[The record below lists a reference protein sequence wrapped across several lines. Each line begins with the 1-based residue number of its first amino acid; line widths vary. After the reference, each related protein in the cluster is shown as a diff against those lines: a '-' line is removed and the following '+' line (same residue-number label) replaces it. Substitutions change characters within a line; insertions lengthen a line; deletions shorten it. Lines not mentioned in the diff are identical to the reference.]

1 MSLFFHP
8 TRFHI
13 YFCSSPSNVGTLLR
27 SPSVLLFMVYFYSSL
42 MVSFCSSLSGLFLFF
57 SFWSL
62 SVILVMVSFCS
73 SLNGL
78 FLLFSL
84 WSLSVVLF
92 AVYFCCSLLRPP
104 SVVPFLGLS
113 VIVIS
118 LPCAS
123 CFGCHPP
130 PPFFLSPPNFSPL
143 SPSPSCPLCVRWWV
157 CLCINVQISHT
168 ETPFIIYRPA
178 VGKQ

>member
-123 CFGCHPP
+123 CFCCHP

-143 SPSPSCPLCVRWWV
+143 SPSPYCPLCVRWWV